1 MKAALQ
7 KSGFFEPCGIEQF
20 MIELG
25 NYNTLK
31 ILRET
36 GVGLFLGDDDV
47 DDLLL
52 PSKYVPANFK
62 IGDDINVF
70 CYLDHEERPIA
81 TTLQPLIKRNT
92 FGYLRVAEVNDFGA
106 FMDWGLEKH
115 LLVPFREQQT
125 KMIAGNS
132 YVVFCYL
139 DEKTF
144 RLVASSRLNK
154 FVKSEDI
161 SLIPNEEVDLL
172 VSRQSELGWDVII
185 NNLYQ
190 GLVFANEVFQ
200 PVKVGAT
207 LKGYVKKIREDNKID
222 IVLKPIGYSALEP
235 AAKQIFEQLEL
246 AGGYISL
253 HDKSSPEEIQEMF
266 RMSKKTFK
274 KAIGSLYRDRKIEI
288 KNDGIYRV

>member
-1 MKAALQ
+1 
-7 KSGFFEPCGIEQF
+7 

-36 GVGLFLGDDDV
+36 DVGLFLGDDDV

-52 PSKYVPANFK
+52 PSKYVPDEFN
-62 IGDDINVF
+62 IGDDISVF

-81 TTLQPLIKRNT
+81 TTLKPLIKRNT
-92 FGYLRVAEVNDFGA
+92 FGWLKVAEVNEFGA

-125 KMIAGNS
+125 KMIEGES

-139 DEKTF
+139 DEKSF

-154 FVKSEDI
+154 FAKNEEI
-161 SLIPNEEVDLL
+161 SLNPNDEVDLL

-185 NNLYQ
+185 NNKYQ
-190 GLVFANEVFQ
+190 GLVFKSEVFQ
-200 PVKVGAT
+200 PMQVGAT
-207 LKGYVKKIREDNKID
+207 LKGYVKKIREDNKVD
-222 IVLKPIGYSALEP
+222 VVLKPIGYLGLEP
-235 AAKQIFEQLEL
+235 AAKKIFEQLEL

-253 HDKSSPEEIQEMF
+253 HDKSAPEEIQEMF
-266 RMSKKTFK
+266 QMSKKTFK
-274 KAIGSLYRDRKIEI
+274 KAIGTLYRNRKIEI
-288 KNDGIYRV
+288 KNDGIYSV

>member
-1 MKAALQ
+1 
-7 KSGFFEPCGIEQF
+7 

-52 PSKYVPANFK
+52 PSKYVPDNYE
-62 IGDDINVF
+62 IGDDIRVF

-81 TTLQPLIKRNT
+81 TTLDPLIKRNT
-92 FGYLRVAEVNDFGA
+92 FGFLEVAEVNDFGA
-106 FMDWGLEKH
+106 FLDWGLEKH

-125 KMIAGNS
+125 KMIEGKS
-132 YVVFCYL
+132 YAVFCYL

-154 FVKSEDI
+154 FVKQEDL
-161 SLIPNEEVDLL
+161 SLSTKEEVDLL
-172 VSRQSELGWDVII
+172 VSRKSDLGWDVII
-185 NNLYQ
+185 NNKYK
-190 GLVFANEVFQ
+190 GLIFANEVFQ
-200 PVKVGAT
+200 PVEVGMS
-207 LKGYVKKIREDNKID
+207 LKGYVKNIREDNKVD
-222 IVLKPIGYSALEP
+222 ISLKPIGYSSLEP

-246 AGGYISL
+246 EGGFIAL
-253 HDKSSPEEIQEMF
+253 HDKSPPEEIQEKF
-266 RMSKKTFK
+266 GMSKKIFK
-274 KAIGSLYRDRKIEI
+274 KAIGTLYRERKIEI
-288 KNDGIYRV
+288 KNDGIYSL

>member
-1 MKAALQ
+1 
-7 KSGFFEPCGIEQF
+7 
-20 MIELG
+20 MIEIG

-52 PSKYVPANFK
+52 PLKYIPDEFN

-81 TTLQPLIKRNT
+81 TTLKPLVKRNT
-92 FGYLRVAEVNDFGA
+92 FGWLKVAEVNEFGA

-125 KMIAGNS
+125 KMIEGES

-139 DEKTF
+139 DEKSF

-154 FVKSEDI
+154 FAKNEEI
-161 SLIPNEEVDLL
+161 SLNPNDEVDLL

-185 NNLYQ
+185 NNKYQ
-190 GLVFANEVFQ
+190 GLVFKSEVFQ
-200 PVKVGAT
+200 PMQVGAT
-207 LKGYVKKIREDNKID
+207 LKGYVKKIREDNKVD
-222 IVLKPIGYSALEP
+222 VVLKPIGYLGLEP
-235 AAKQIFEQLEL
+235 AAKKIFEQLEL

-253 HDKSSPEEIQEMF
+253 HDKSAPEEIQEMF
-266 RMSKKTFK
+266 QMSKKTFK
-274 KAIGSLYRDRKIEI
+274 KAIGTLYRNRKIEI
-288 KNDGIYRV
+288 KNDGIYSV

>member
-1 MKAALQ
+1 
-7 KSGFFEPCGIEQF
+7 

-36 GVGLFLGDDDV
+36 AVGLFLGDDDV

-52 PSKYVPANFK
+52 PLKYVPDDFR

-81 TTLQPLIKRNT
+81 TTLKPLIKRNS
-92 FGYLRVAEVNDFGA
+92 FGCLRVAEVNDFGA
-106 FMDWGLEKH
+106 FLDWGLEKH

-125 KMIAGNS
+125 KMIEGES

-144 RLVASSRLNK
+144 RLVASSRLDK
-154 FVKSEDI
+154 FTENEEI
-161 SLIPNEEVDLL
+161 SLNPKEEVDLL
-172 VSRQSELGWDVII
+172 VSRRSELGWNVII
-185 NNLYQ
+185 NNKYQ
-190 GLVFANEVFQ
+190 GLVFKSEVFQ
-200 PVKVGAT
+200 PMKVGAT

-222 IVLKPIGYSALEP
+222 ISLKPIGHLGLEP

-246 AGGYISL
+246 ANGYIPI
-253 HDKSSPEEIQEMF
+253 HDKSSPEDIQEMF
-266 RMSKKTFK
+266 QMSKKTFK
-274 KAIGSLYRDRKIEI
+274 KAIGALYKERKIEI
-288 KNDGIYRV
+288 KSDGIYQV

>member
-1 MKAALQ
+1 
-7 KSGFFEPCGIEQF
+7 

-36 GVGLFLGDDDV
+36 DVGLFLGDDDV

-52 PSKYVPANFK
+52 PLKYVPDEFN
-62 IGDDINVF
+62 IGDDISVF

-81 TTLQPLIKRNT
+81 TTLKPLIKRNT
-92 FGYLRVAEVNDFGA
+92 FGWLKVAEVNEFGA

-125 KMIAGNS
+125 KMIEGES

-139 DEKTF
+139 DEKSF

-154 FVKSEDI
+154 FAKNEEI
-161 SLIPNEEVDLL
+161 SLNPNDEVDLL

-185 NNLYQ
+185 NNKYQ
-190 GLVFANEVFQ
+190 GLVFNSEVFQ
-200 PVKVGAT
+200 PMQVGAT
-207 LKGYVKKIREDNKID
+207 LKGYVKKIREDNKVD
-222 IVLKPIGYSALEP
+222 VVLKPIGYLGLEP

-253 HDKSSPEEIQEMF
+253 HDKSAPEEIQEMF
-266 RMSKKTFK
+266 QMSKKTFK
-274 KAIGSLYRDRKIEI
+274 KAIGTLYRNRKIEI
-288 KNDGIYRV
+288 KNDGIYSV

>member
-1 MKAALQ
+1 
-7 KSGFFEPCGIEQF
+7 

-52 PSKYVPANFK
+52 PTKYVPVNYE
-62 IGDDINVF
+62 IGDEIRVF

-81 TTLQPLIKRNT
+81 TTLNPLIRRNS
-92 FGYLRVAEVNDFGA
+92 FGFLKVAEVNDFGA
-106 FMDWGLEKH
+106 FLDWGLEKH
-115 LLVPFREQQT
+115 LLVPFGEQQT
-125 KMIAGNS
+125 KMIEGKS

-154 FVKSEDI
+154 FVKNEEL
-161 SLIPNEEVDLL
+161 SLSPKEEVDLL
-172 VSRQSELGWDVII
+172 VSRKSDLGWDVII
-185 NNLYQ
+185 NNKYR
-190 GLVFANEVFQ
+190 GLIFTNEVFQ
-200 PVKVGAT
+200 PIEVGMSV
-207 LKGYVKKIREDNKID
+207 KGYVKNIREDNKVD
-222 IVLKPIGYSALEP
+222 ISLKPIGYSSLEP

-246 AGGYISL
+246 EGGYIAL
-253 HDKSSPEEIQEMF
+253 HDKSAPEEIQEKF
-266 RMSKKTFK
+266 RMSKKVFK
-274 KAIGSLYRDRKIEI
+274 KAIGTLYRERKIEI
-288 KNDGIYRV
+288 KNDGIYSL

>member
-1 MKAALQ
+1 
-7 KSGFFEPCGIEQF
+7 

-36 GVGLFLGDDDV
+36 AVGLFLGDDDV

-52 PSKYVPANFK
+52 PLKYVPDDFR

-81 TTLQPLIKRNT
+81 TTLKPLIKRNS
-92 FGYLRVAEVNDFGA
+92 FGCLRVAEVNDFGA
-106 FMDWGLEKH
+106 FLDWGLEKH

-125 KMIAGNS
+125 KMIEGES

-144 RLVASSRLNK
+144 RLVASSRLDK
-154 FVKSEDI
+154 FTENEEI
-161 SLIPNEEVDLL
+161 SLNPKEEVDLL
-172 VSRQSELGWDVII
+172 VSRRSELGWNVII
-185 NNLYQ
+185 NNKYE
-190 GLVFANEVFQ
+190 GLVFKSEVFQ
-200 PVKVGAT
+200 PMKVGAT

-222 IVLKPIGYSALEP
+222 ISLKPIGHLGLEP

-246 AGGYISL
+246 ANGYIPI
-253 HDKSSPEEIQEMF
+253 HDKSSPEDIQGMF
-266 RMSKKTFK
+266 QMSKKTFK
-274 KAIGSLYRDRKIEI
+274 KAIGALYKERKIEI
-288 KNDGIYRV
+288 KSDGIYQV

>member
-1 MKAALQ
+1 
-7 KSGFFEPCGIEQF
+7 

-36 GVGLFLGDDDV
+36 DVGLFLGDDDV

-52 PSKYVPANFK
+52 PSKYVPDEFN
-62 IGDDINVF
+62 IGDDISVF

-81 TTLQPLIKRNT
+81 TTLKPLIKRNT
-92 FGYLRVAEVNDFGA
+92 FGWLKVAEVNEFGA

-125 KMIAGNS
+125 KMIEGES

-139 DEKTF
+139 DEKSF

-154 FVKSEDI
+154 FAKNEEI
-161 SLIPNEEVDLL
+161 SLNPNDEVDLL

-185 NNLYQ
+185 NNKYQ
-190 GLVFANEVFQ
+190 GLVFNSEVFSTH
-200 PVKVGAT
+200 ASWS
-207 LKGYVKKIREDNKID
+207 N
-222 IVLKPIGYSALEP
+222 LERVC
-235 AAKQIFEQLEL
+235 
-246 AGGYISL
+246 
-253 HDKSSPEEIQEMF
+253 QEN
-266 RMSKKTFK
+266 S
-274 KAIGSLYRDRKIEI
+274 
-288 KNDGIYRV
+288 

>member
-1 MKAALQ
+1 
-7 KSGFFEPCGIEQF
+7 

-52 PSKYVPANFK
+52 PLKYIPDEFN

-81 TTLQPLIKRNT
+81 TTLKPLIKRNT
-92 FGYLRVAEVNDFGA
+92 FGWLRVAEVNEFGA
-106 FMDWGLEKH
+106 FLDWGLEKH

-125 KMIAGNS
+125 KMIEGES

-139 DEKTF
+139 DEKSF

-154 FVKSEDI
+154 FAKNEDI
-161 SLIPNEEVDLL
+161 SLSPKDEVDLL

-185 NNLYQ
+185 NNKYQ
-190 GLVFANEVFQ
+190 GLVFKSEVFQ
-200 PVKVGAT
+200 PMQIGAT
-207 LKGYVKKIREDNKID
+207 LKGYVKKIREDSKVD
-222 IVLKPIGYSALEP
+222 IVLKPIGHMALEP

-253 HDKSSPEEIQEMF
+253 HDKSAPEEIKEMF
-266 RMSKKTFK
+266 QMSKKTFK
-274 KAIGSLYRDRKIEI
+274 KAIGALYRDRKIEI
-288 KNDGIYRV
+288 KDDGIYSV

>member
-1 MKAALQ
+1 
-7 KSGFFEPCGIEQF
+7 

-31 ILRET
+31 IIRET

-70 CYLDHEERPIA
+70 CYLDNEERPIA
-81 TTLQPLIKRNT
+81 TTLHPLIKRNT

-106 FMDWGLEKH
+106 FLDWGLEKH

-125 KMIAGNS
+125 KMNEGNS

-161 SLIPNEEVDLL
+161 SLTPNEEVDLL

-185 NNLYQ
+185 NNTYQ

-200 PVKVGAT
+200 PIKVGAT
-207 LKGYVKKIREDNKID
+207 LKGYVKKIRKDNKID
-222 IVLKPIGYSALEP
+222 IVLKPIGYSGLEP
-235 AAKQIFEQLEL
+235 AANQIFEQLEL

-266 RMSKKTFK
+266 GMSKKTFK

-288 KNDGIYRV
+288 KIDGIYRV

>member
-1 MKAALQ
+1 
-7 KSGFFEPCGIEQF
+7 

-36 GVGLFLGDDDV
+36 DVGLFLGDDDV

-52 PSKYVPANFK
+52 PSKYVPDEFN
-62 IGDDINVF
+62 IGDDISVF

-81 TTLQPLIKRNT
+81 TTLKPLIKRNT
-92 FGYLRVAEVNDFGA
+92 FGWLKVAEVNEFGA

-115 LLVPFREQQT
+115 LLVPFREQQI
-125 KMIAGNS
+125 KMIEGES

-139 DEKTF
+139 DEKSF

-154 FVKSEDI
+154 FAKNEEI
-161 SLIPNEEVDLL
+161 SLNPNDEVDLL

-185 NNLYQ
+185 NNKYQ
-190 GLVFANEVFQ
+190 GLVFNSEVFQ
-200 PVKVGAT
+200 PMQVGGT
-207 LKGYVKKIREDNKID
+207 LKGYVKKIREDNKVD
-222 IVLKPIGYSALEP
+222 VVLKPIGYLGLEP
-235 AAKQIFEQLEL
+235 AAKKIFEQLEL

-253 HDKSSPEEIQEMF
+253 HDKSAPEEIQEMF
-266 RMSKKTFK
+266 QMSKKTFK
-274 KAIGSLYRDRKIEI
+274 KAIGTLYRNRKIEI
-288 KNDGIYRV
+288 KNDGIYSV

>member
-1 MKAALQ
+1 
-7 KSGFFEPCGIEQF
+7 

-52 PSKYVPANFK
+52 PLKYIPDEFN

-81 TTLQPLIKRNT
+81 TTLKPLIKRNT
-92 FGYLRVAEVNDFGA
+92 FGWLRVAEVNEFGA
-106 FMDWGLEKH
+106 FLDWGLEKH

-125 KMIAGNS
+125 KMIEGES

-139 DEKTF
+139 DEKSF

-154 FVKSEDI
+154 FAKNEDI
-161 SLIPNEEVDLL
+161 SLSPKDEVDLL

-185 NNLYQ
+185 NNKYQ
-190 GLVFANEVFQ
+190 GLVFKSEVFQ
-200 PVKVGAT
+200 PMQIGAT
-207 LKGYVKKIREDNKID
+207 LKGYVKKIREDSKVD
-222 IVLKPIGYSALEP
+222 VVLKPIGHMALEP

-253 HDKSSPEEIQEMF
+253 HDKSAPEEIKEMF
-266 RMSKKTFK
+266 QMSKKTFK
-274 KAIGSLYRDRKIEI
+274 KAIGALYRDRKIEI
-288 KNDGIYRV
+288 KDDGIYSV

>member
-1 MKAALQ
+1 
-7 KSGFFEPCGIEQF
+7 

-36 GVGLFLGDDDV
+36 DVGLFLGDDDV

-52 PSKYVPANFK
+52 PSKYVSDEFN
-62 IGDDINVF
+62 IGDDISVF

-81 TTLQPLIKRNT
+81 TTLKPLIKRNT
-92 FGYLRVAEVNDFGA
+92 FGWLKVAEVNEFGA

-125 KMIAGNS
+125 KMIEGES

-139 DEKTF
+139 DEKSF

-154 FVKSEDI
+154 FAKNEEI
-161 SLIPNEEVDLL
+161 SLNPNDEVDLL

-185 NNLYQ
+185 NNKYQ
-190 GLVFANEVFQ
+190 GLVFNSEVFQ
-200 PVKVGAT
+200 PMQVGAT
-207 LKGYVKKIREDNKID
+207 LKGYVKKIREDNKVD
-222 IVLKPIGYSALEP
+222 VVLKPIGYLGLEP
-235 AAKQIFEQLEL
+235 AAKKIFEQLEL
-246 AGGYISL
+246 VGGYISL
-253 HDKSSPEEIQEMF
+253 HDKSTPEEIQEMF
-266 RMSKKTFK
+266 QMSKKTFK
-274 KAIGSLYRDRKIEI
+274 KAIGTLYRNRKIEI
-288 KNDGIYRV
+288 KNDGIYSV

>member
-1 MKAALQ
+1 
-7 KSGFFEPCGIEQF
+7 

-36 GVGLFLGDDDV
+36 AVGLFLGDDDV

-52 PSKYVPANFK
+52 PLKYIPDEFN
-62 IGDDINVF
+62 IGDDISVF

-81 TTLQPLIKRNT
+81 TTLKPLIKRNT
-92 FGYLRVAEVNDFGA
+92 FGWLRVAEVNEFGA
-106 FMDWGLEKH
+106 FLDWGLEKH
-115 LLVPFREQQT
+115 LLVPFREQQI
-125 KMIAGNS
+125 KMIEGES

-154 FVKSEDI
+154 FTQNEDL
-161 SLIPNEEVDLL
+161 SLSPKDEVDLL

-185 NNLYQ
+185 NNKYQ
-190 GLVFANEVFQ
+190 GLVFKSEVFQ
-200 PVKVGAT
+200 PMQVGTT
-207 LKGYVKKIREDNKID
+207 LKGYVKKIREDNKVD
-222 IVLKPIGYSALEP
+222 IALKPIGHLGLEP

-253 HDKSSPEEIQEMF
+253 HDKSAPEEIQEMF
-266 RMSKKTFK
+266 QMSKKTFK
-274 KAIGSLYRDRKIEI
+274 KAIGALYRDRKIEI
-288 KNDGIYRV
+288 KDDGIHSV

>member
-1 MKAALQ
+1 
-7 KSGFFEPCGIEQF
+7 

-36 GVGLFLGDDDV
+36 AVGLFLGDDDV

-52 PSKYVPANFK
+52 PLKYVPDDFN
-62 IGDDINVF
+62 IGDDISVF

-81 TTLQPLIKRNT
+81 TTLKPLIKRNS
-92 FGYLRVAEVNDFGA
+92 FGWLRVAEVNEFGA
-106 FMDWGLEKH
+106 FLDWGLEKH

-125 KMIAGNS
+125 KMIEGES

-154 FVKSEDI
+154 FAKNEEI
-161 SLIPNEEVDLL
+161 SLNPKDEVDLL

-185 NNLYQ
+185 IINTRDWYLK
-190 GLVFANEVFQ
+190 
-200 PVKVGAT
+200 VK
-207 LKGYVKKIREDNKID
+207 YFN
-222 IVLKPIGYSALEP
+222 P
-235 AAKQIFEQLEL
+235 
-246 AGGYISL
+246 
-253 HDKSSPEEIQEMF
+253 
-266 RMSKKTFK
+266 
-274 KAIGSLYRDRKIEI
+274 
-288 KNDGIYRV
+288 

>member
-1 MKAALQ
+1 
-7 KSGFFEPCGIEQF
+7 

-52 PSKYVPANFK
+52 PLKYIPDEFN

-81 TTLQPLIKRNT
+81 TTLKPLIKRNT
-92 FGYLRVAEVNDFGA
+92 FGWLRVAEVNEFGA
-106 FMDWGLEKH
+106 FLDWGLEKH

-125 KMIAGNS
+125 KMIEGES

-139 DEKTF
+139 DEESF

-154 FVKSEDI
+154 FAKNEDI
-161 SLIPNEEVDLL
+161 SLSPKDEVDLL

-185 NNLYQ
+185 NNKYQ
-190 GLVFANEVFQ
+190 GLVFKSEVFQ
-200 PVKVGAT
+200 PMQIGAT
-207 LKGYVKKIREDNKID
+207 LKGYVKKIREDSKVD
-222 IVLKPIGYSALEP
+222 IVLKPIGHMALEP

-253 HDKSSPEEIQEMF
+253 HDKSAPEEIKEMF
-266 RMSKKTFK
+266 QMSKKTFK
-274 KAIGSLYRDRKIEI
+274 KAIGALYRDRKIEI
-288 KNDGIYRV
+288 KDDGIYSV